1 MIKKKLGVFDFNQ
14 KTKSFILIP
23 SLTEVLIRNGGR
35 MRGKKD
41 LGIGKVT
48 I

>member
-1 MIKKKLGVFDFNQ
+1 MIKKKKLGVFDFNQ

-35 MRGKKD
+35 MKGKD